1 MPLRLAFI
9 ISCAASLALSAAS
22 IAARPFVASH
32 ATADQ
37 PAGSFAQSA
46 TVHVA
51 VLDLGAT
58 ETGALATER
67 LSKRLAAASVKGAT
81 DAGGSEETNASA
93 KGGTNASVKGET
105 KAGANG
111 EARLS
116 LLDRDLARA
125 AARGTG
131 YSGSLNL
138 TLAEARALG
147 AAIGCD
153 FYLTG
158 DAQTVRR
165 SSSARPV
172 YFESYASVFVV
183 STRTGRLVL
192 WDRAVAEADR
202 PEQSEA
208 SLLAELDKRAARY
221 AVAILEAFAREER
234 ERFGPHAEEADVID
248 LSTDEGSGAHADLR
262 EPAPYRRLRPAY
274 TDAASRAEAEATV
287 DALVEIGAD
296 GEVGSVEVVRWAGF
310 GLDDSVVST
319 VRQMHFRPAARGGQP
334 VAVRVLLRYNF
345 RRPPPTK

>member
-1 MPLRLAFI
+1 MPLRRAST

-22 IAARPFVASH
+22 IAARSLVASH
-32 ATADQ
+32 ACATASQ
-37 PAGSFAQSA
+37 PAGSVAQSA

-58 ETGALATER
+58 ETGARATER
-67 LSKRLAAASVKGAT
+67 LSKRLAAASAKGAT
-81 DAGGSEETNASA
+81 EASGSGETNASVKRETNASA
-93 KGGTNASVKGET
+93 SVG
-105 KAGANG
+105 
-111 EARLS
+111 ARLS

-138 TLAEARALG
+138 TLAEARSLG

-172 YFESYASVFVV
+172 YFESYASIFVV

-192 WDRAVAEADR
+192 WDRAVAEADK

-208 SLLAELDKRAARY
+208 SLLGELDKRAASY
-221 AVAILEAFAREER
+221 AGAILEAFAREER
-234 ERFGPHAEEADVID
+234 ERFRPPAEEADGVID
-248 LSTDEGSGAHADLR
+248 LSTDESAGAHADLR
-262 EPAPYRRLRPAY
+262 EPAPYRRRRPAY
-274 TDAASRAEAEATV
+274 TDAATRAAVEAPV